1 VVLIAGAVIGQGAE
15 LATSVVPSIQN
26 AINDPGFIDR
36 QLAKIPFYEK
46 LAPFRGQFETG
57 LGEVVL
63 AGSSTAVNLLQSAT
77 RVTVSAVITALL
89 VFYSFFFFLM
99 DGDRMIKR
107 ILYYLPLDNENET
120 LLLNRFRSVTIAT
133 LKGTAVI
140 GLLQGTLAG
149 IALYV
154 CGISNALFWGVAMVL
169 LSVVPGIGT
178 ALVWI
183 PAVIYLITQG
193 QWVYAAGLGIFCAV
207 LVGSIDNV
215 LRPKLVGSDTQ
226 LHELMIFF
234 STLGGLITFGFPG
247 FIIGPIIAALFVTV
261 WEIYGVEF
269 RDWLPQTDFVTYN
282 ERQEI
287 KAAALQRDLDDPITP
302 DNPSADHNLQDP
314 DSSNSA

>member
-1 VVLIAGAVIGQGAE
+1 
-15 LATSVVPSIQN
+15 
-26 AINDPGFIDR
+26 
-36 QLAKIPFYEK
+36 
-46 LAPFRGQFETG
+46 
-57 LGEVVL
+57 
-63 AGSSTAVNLLQSAT
+63 
-77 RVTVSAVITALL
+77 
-89 VFYSFFFFLM
+89 
-99 DGDRMIKR
+99 
-107 ILYYLPLDNENET
+107 
-120 LLLNRFRSVTIAT
+120 
-133 LKGTAVI
+133 
-140 GLLQGTLAG
+140 
-149 IALYV
+149 
-154 CGISNALFWGVAMVL
+154 MVL